1 MVDCGPSRFAICR
14 EIRGKTSREIVDVL
28 NEVFLERGPAD
39 EVLMDNSASFHSSL
53 LKEMFDN
60 WKINT
65 YFRVTYGA
73 SGNGMIERNHLTV
86 KTIAERSYIMP

>member
-1 MVDCGPSRFAICR
+1 M
-14 EIRGKTSREIVDVL
+14 
-28 NEVFLERGPAD
+28 ERGPVD

-65 YFRVTYGA
+65 YFRVAYRA
-73 SGNGMIERNHLTV
+73 SGNGIIERNHRTV
-86 KTIAERSYIMP
+86 KAIAERSDITPQKLFFGIT